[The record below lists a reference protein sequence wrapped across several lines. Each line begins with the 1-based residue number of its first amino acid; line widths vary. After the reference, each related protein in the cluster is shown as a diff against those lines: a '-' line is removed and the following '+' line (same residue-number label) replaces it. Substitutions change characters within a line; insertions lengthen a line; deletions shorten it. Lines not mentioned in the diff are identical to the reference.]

1 MHRRHFLAT
10 GLGSIVAATA
20 AGSGAAGEGPAGD
33 GPRPQPAGEGLAAD
47 PASVKL
53 CVKPVMTNII
63 HTGTWE
69 GPCRWSRVTV
79 EQEKASAERSFA
91 AWSKQ
96 LREKGLGRPEDVRLL
111 EPAQVT
117 FSEKFVLAKEQLDR
131 VARDAAQTDA
141 FFVYP
146 AGSSVAAF
154 EIGDTFKK
162 PILLVGLGCRN
173 VDIAAYTRS
182 KGNEAFV
189 AADGAELARMLS
201 LLRARKVFTETRV
214 LFPTDRGLPAS
225 CSVGSIWCLK
235 TLKKELGVDV
245 KLISYKEMA
254 EEMDRVLADQPGA
267 EKARQ
272 AADSLL
278 AKADKSY
285 IDKKYVVRSL
295 QFYRVVESLMARHGC
310 NAFTIECFELCAS
323 KLAEKWTI
331 TPCLIHSLLRNRQC
345 ASSCEGDL
353 GSLLAMRMLMSV
365 SGKSCHQGNS
375 DPRPHDTFR
384 INHSV
389 PSMKMNGYGQPDLPY
404 QLGRFVQSGWGTK
417 VVIDFM
423 NNQEKTVTVARV
435 NPRADKVLVL
445 RGKLVGASGW
455 NQDLVGCSVE
465 AVIKPPEGRTEE
477 FLKRRLEYGNHLQW
491 VYGDY
496 AEPMREL
503 GQMLKLKVE
512 VIA

>member
-10 GLGSIVAATA
+10 GLGGIVAATA
-20 AGSGAAGEGPAGD
+20 AGAAAGDRPAG
-33 GPRPQPAGEGLAAD
+33 GGAQPEGERLAAD
-47 PASVKL
+47 PAGVKL
-53 CVKPVMTNII
+53 CVKPVMTNIL
-63 HTGTWE
+63 HTDTWE

-79 EQEKASAERSFA
+79 DQEKTGAQRSFA
-91 AWSKQ
+91 AWAKQ

-111 EPAQVT
+111 EPAHVT
-117 FSEKFVLAKEQLDR
+117 FSEKFVLAKAELDR
-131 VARDAAQTDA
+131 IARDAPQTDA
-141 FFVYP
+141 FFIYP
-146 AGSSVAAF
+146 SGSSVAAF
-154 EIGDTFKK
+154 EIGDKFKK
-162 PILLVGLGCRN
+162 PILLMGLGCRN

-182 KGNEAFV
+182 KGNEALV
-189 AADGAELARMLS
+189 AADNEELAGMLS
-201 LLRARKVFTETRV
+201 LLRARKVFTQTRV

-235 TLKKELGVDV
+235 GLKEKLGVDV
-245 KLISYKEMA
+245 KLIPYKELA
-254 EEMDRVLADQPGA
+254 DEMDRVLADQPGA

-272 AADSLL
+272 AAESLL

-285 IDKKYVVRSL
+285 IDKKYVMRSL
-295 QFYRVVESLMARHGC
+295 QFHRAVESLMARHGC

-323 KLAEKWTI
+323 RLAEKWTI
-331 TPCLIHSLLRNRQC
+331 TPCLVHALMRNVQR

-375 DPRPHDTFR
+375 DPRPGDTFR
-384 INHSV
+384 INHSA
-389 PSMKMNGYGQPDLPY
+389 PSMKMNGFDRPDLPY
-404 QLGRFVQSGWGTK
+404 QLGRFVESRWGTK

-423 NNQEKTVTVARV
+423 NNPEKTVTVARI
-435 NPRADKVLVL
+435 NPLADKLLVL

-455 NQDLVGCSVE
+455 NQDLIGCSVE
-465 AVIKPPEGRTEE
+465 AVIKPPEGRTAE

-491 VYGDY
+491 AYGDY

-503 GQMLKLKVE
+503 GEMLKLQVE